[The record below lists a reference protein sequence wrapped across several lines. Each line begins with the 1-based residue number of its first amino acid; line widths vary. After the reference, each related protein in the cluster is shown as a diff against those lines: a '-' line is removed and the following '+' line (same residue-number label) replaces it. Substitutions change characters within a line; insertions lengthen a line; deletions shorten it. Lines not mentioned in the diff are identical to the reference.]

1 MKYFTKEVR
10 IGLMAIVSII
20 VLFAGMQ
27 FLKGLNLF
35 NKGNEFYA
43 KFDNVSGLSASSPIY
58 ANGFK
63 VGVVKKIIY
72 DYNNPKNI
80 LALVELNKKLQLP
93 VGTTAAISSDL
104 LGNVKIELRFG
115 QNPVELMETGDT
127 IRGEIARG
135 SMDKAA
141 DMLPQLEAMIPKVD
155 SIFTSLNKLLAD
167 PALASIL
174 HNVDGVTANLT
185 TTTSELNTL
194 TASLNKQMPQM
205 LKKADGVLANT
216 EGFTRQLNEM
226 DLAATMNKVN
236 ATMDN
241 LQQTTDKM
249 NSKEGTLGLLIN
261 DRALY
266 NNLNATMYHADS
278 LMMDLRLNPKRY
290 VHFSVFGRKGN

>member
-20 VLFAGMQ
+20 ILFAGMQ

-35 NKGNEFYA
+35 NKGNNYYA

-72 DYNNPKNI
+72 DYDNPKNI

-93 VGTTAAISSDL
+93 KGTTAEISSDL
-104 LGNVKIELRFG
+104 LGNVKMELRFG
-115 QNPVELMETGDT
+115 LNPLEIMEVGDT
-127 IRGEIARG
+127 IQGGIERG
-135 SMDKAA
+135 SMGKAA

-155 SIFTSLNKLLAD
+155 SILMSLNKLLAD

-205 LKKADGVLANT
+205 LKKADGVLENT
-216 EGFTRQLNEM
+216 QGFTRQLNEM

-241 LQQTTDKM
+241 LQQTTDRM
-249 NSKEGTLGLLIN
+249 NSKDGTLGLLLN
-261 DRALY
+261 DRSLY
-266 NNLNATMYHADS
+266 SNLNATMYHADS
-278 LMMDLRLNPKRY
+278 LMLDLRLHPKRY
-290 VHFSVFGRKGN
+290 VHFSIFGRKSN

>member
-1 MKYFTKEVR
+1 MKYLTKEVK
-10 IGLMAIVSII
+10 IGLMAVVSII

-35 NKGNEFYA
+35 NKGNEYYA

-115 QNPVELMETGDT
+115 KNPVELMEIGDT
-127 IRGEIARG
+127 IKGEIARG

-155 SIFTSLNKLLAD
+155 SILTSLNKLLAD

-249 NSKEGTLGLLIN
+249 NSKEGTLGLLLN

-278 LMMDLRLNPKRY
+278 LMMDLRLHPKRY

>member
-20 VLFAGMQ
+20 ILFAGMQ

-35 NKGNEFYA
+35 NKGNNYYA

-93 VGTTAAISSDL
+93 KGTTAEISSDL
-104 LGNVKIELRFG
+104 LGNVKMELRFG
-115 QNPVELMETGDT
+115 MNPLEIMEVGDT
-127 IRGEIARG
+127 IQGGIERG
-135 SMDKAA
+135 SMGKAA

-155 SIFTSLNKLLAD
+155 SILMSLNKLLAD

-205 LKKADGVLANT
+205 LKKADGVLENT
-216 EGFTRQLNEM
+216 QGFTRQLNEM

-241 LQQTTDKM
+241 LQQTTDRM
-249 NSKEGTLGLLIN
+249 NSKDGTLGLLLN
-261 DRALY
+261 DRSLY
-266 NNLNATMYHADS
+266 SNLNATMYHADS
-278 LMMDLRLNPKRY
+278 LMLDLRLHPKRY
-290 VHFSVFGRKGN
+290 VHFSIFGRKSN

>member
-1 MKYFTKEVR
+1 MKYLTKEVK
-10 IGLMAIVSII
+10 IGLMAVVSII

-35 NKGNEFYA
+35 NKGNEYYA

-104 LGNVKIELRFG
+104 LGNVKMELRFG
-115 QNPVELMETGDT
+115 KNPVELMETGDT
-127 IRGEIARG
+127 IKGEIARG

-155 SIFTSLNKLLAD
+155 SILMSLNKLLAD

-249 NSKEGTLGLLIN
+249 NSKEGTLGLLLN

-278 LMMDLRLNPKRY
+278 LMMDLRLHPKRY

>member
-35 NKGNEFYA
+35 NRGNEYYA

-72 DYNNPKNI
+72 DYHNPKNI

-93 VGTTAAISSDL
+93 VGTSAEISSDL
-104 LGNVKIELRFG
+104 LGNVKMELKFG
-115 QNPVELMETGDT
+115 KNPLELMEVGDT

-135 SMDKAA
+135 SMDQAA

-155 SIFTSLNKLLAD
+155 SILMSLNKLLAD
-167 PALASIL
+167 SALASIL

-226 DLAATMNKVN
+226 NLAATMNKVD

-278 LMMDLRLNPKRY
+278 LMMDLRLHPKRY

>member
-1 MKYFTKEVR
+1 MKYLTKEVR

-20 VLFAGMQ
+20 ILFAGMQ

-35 NKGNEFYA
+35 NKGNNYYA

-93 VGTTAAISSDL
+93 KGTTAEISSDL
-104 LGNVKIELRFG
+104 LGNVKMELRFG
-115 QNPVELMETGDT
+115 MNPLEIMEVGDT
-127 IRGEIARG
+127 IQGGIERG
-135 SMDKAA
+135 SMGKAA

-155 SIFTSLNKLLAD
+155 SILMSLNKLLAD

-205 LKKADGVLANT
+205 LKKADGVLENT
-216 EGFTRQLNEM
+216 QGFTRQLNEM

-241 LQQTTDKM
+241 LQQTTDRM
-249 NSKEGTLGLLIN
+249 NSKDGTLGLLLN
-261 DRALY
+261 DRSLY

-278 LMMDLRLNPKRY
+278 LMLDLRLHPKRY
-290 VHFSVFGRKGN
+290 VHFSIFGRKSN

>member
-35 NKGNEFYA
+35 SKGNEYYA

-72 DYNNPKNI
+72 DYHNPKNI

-93 VGTTAAISSDL
+93 VGTSAEISSDL
-104 LGNVKIELRFG
+104 LGNVKMELKFG
-115 QNPVELMETGDT
+115 KNPLDLMEVGDT

-155 SIFTSLNKLLAD
+155 SILMSLNKLLAD

-236 ATMDN
+236 TTMDN

-278 LMMDLRLNPKRY
+278 LMMDLRLHPKRY

>member
-20 VLFAGMQ
+20 ILFAGMQ

-35 NKGNEFYA
+35 NKGNNYYA

-93 VGTTAAISSDL
+93 KGTTAEISSDL
-104 LGNVKIELRFG
+104 LGNVKMELRFG
-115 QNPVELMETGDT
+115 MNPLEIMEVGDT
-127 IRGEIARG
+127 IQGGIERG
-135 SMDKAA
+135 SMGKAA

-155 SIFTSLNKLLAD
+155 SILMSLNKLLAD

-205 LKKADGVLANT
+205 LKKADGVLENT
-216 EGFTRQLNEM
+216 QGFTRQLNEM

-241 LQQTTDKM
+241 LQQTTDRM
-249 NSKEGTLGLLIN
+249 NSKDGTLGLLLN
-261 DRALY
+261 DRSLY

-278 LMMDLRLNPKRY
+278 LMLDLRLHPKRY
-290 VHFSVFGRKGN
+290 VHFSIFGRKSN